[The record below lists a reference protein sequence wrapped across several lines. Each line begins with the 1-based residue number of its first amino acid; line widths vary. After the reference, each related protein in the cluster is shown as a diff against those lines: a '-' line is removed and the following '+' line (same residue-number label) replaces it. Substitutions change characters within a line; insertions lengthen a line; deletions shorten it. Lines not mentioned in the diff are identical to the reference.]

1 MSSKLEKMKQQQAQ
15 LQARI
20 YAEQQKE
27 KSKERKLETRKKIV
41 IGGTLLAMV
50 KSGELSQERL
60 DKMLDKNI
68 KSERD
73 RSLLNLPQRGEG

>member
-1 MSSKLEKMKQQQAQ
+1 MSEKLEKMKQQQVQ

-20 YAEQQKE
+20 NTEIQKE
-27 KSKERKLETRKKIV
+27 IQKRRKLETRKKII

-60 DKMLDKNI
+60 DNMLNKNI
-68 KSERD
+68 ASERD
-73 RSLLNLPQRGEG
+73 RRLLGLEIQE

>member
-15 LQARI
+15 LQTRI
-20 YAEQQKE
+20 NAEQQKR
-27 KSKERKLETRKKIV
+27 KSKERKLETRKKI
-41 IGGTLLAMV
+41 IKGGTLLAMV

-60 DKMLDKNI
+60 DNMLDKNI

-73 RSLLNLPQRGEG
+73 RALLNLTERGEG

>member
-1 MSSKLEKMKQQQAQ
+1 MSEKLERMKQQQAQ

-20 YAEQQKE
+20 NAEIQKE
-27 KSKERKLETRKKIV
+27 KQKQRKLETRKKII

-60 DKMLDKNI
+60 DNMLNKHI
-68 KSERD
+68 TSERD
-73 RSLLNLPQRGEG
+73 RILLGLK

>member
-1 MSSKLEKMKQQQAQ
+1 MSSKLEKMKLQQAQ

-20 YAEQQKE
+20 NAEQQKK

-50 KSGELSQERL
+50 KSGELSQGRL

-73 RSLLNLPQRGEG
+73 RALLNLPQRGEG

>member
-1 MSSKLEKMKQQQAQ
+1 MSSKLEKMKAQQAQ

-20 YAEQQKE
+20 NAEQQKE
-27 KSKERKLETRKKIV
+27 KDKQRKLDTRKKIV

-60 DKMLDKNI
+60 DNMLDKNI
-68 KSERD
+68 SSERD
-73 RSLLNLPQRGEG
+73 RNLLGLPKKVS